1 MKLTYLELFLDFL
14 EIQEITEILD
24 ILEIRAQICLNVSRM
39 MQGVIGATPPR
50 GVWGGGSPPK
60 VSTPFL
66 PGSEKKKSEV
76 KTKSCFKLAENR
88 AASSLWV
95 GGHR

>member
-39 MQGVIGATPPR
+39 MQGVIGATPP
-50 GVWGGGSPPK
+50 GGFGGAEAPPRCRPP
-60 VSTPFL
+60 SFL
-66 PGSEKKKSEV
+66 VVKKKKV
-76 KTKSCFKLAENR
+76 KLRQKV
-88 AASSLWV
+88 ASNWLKIGQRV
-95 GGHR
+95 AYR

>member
-14 EIQEITEILD
+14 EIQEITEILE

-39 MQGVIGATPPR
+39 MQGVIGAM
-50 GVWGGGSPPK
+50 GGGSPPK

-66 PGSEKKKSEV
+66 PGCEKKVIKKVS
-76 KTKSCFKLAENR
+76 SNR
-88 AASSLWV
+88 LKIGEQVAY
-95 GGHR
+95 G